1 MAGYSTTLRNA
12 KLDAITTAVG
22 NAGVLT
28 IYNGSRPATGGTA
41 TTALVAFTM
50 GSPLAAAASGGV
62 LTITAPSATPALAS
76 GTATWAR
83 LSTSGSTFVADF
95 SVGTSGSEIN
105 LNSTALT
112 VSVNVTITS
121 ATITDGNP

>member
-50 GSPLAAAASGGV
+50 GSPFAAASSAGV
-62 LTITAPSATPALAS
+62 LTITAPSATPAVAS

-83 LSTSGSTFVADF
+83 LATSGSTFVADF